1 MEKITIYLVDD
12 HQVLI
17 DGISLLL
24 TNEPNINIVG
34 SNTNPLIAF
43 EEIKKLNPQIVLTDI
58 QMPEITGIEL
68 ALKLKNHNQNIAI
81 IALSMYGSYF
91 YVNEMKKAGANGYI
105 LKNCNKTELI
115 KAINEVHTN
124 GHYYNQDVLNEL
136 KAGEENQPKLTL
148 RETEIIQ
155 LIAKEYNNVKIAQ
168 SLFISERTVETH
180 RKNIF
185 RKTNTKSVLGLIKFA
200 TTYNFL

>member
-1 MEKITIYLVDD
+1 MEKTTIYLVDD

-17 DGISLLL
+17 DGITLLL
-24 TNEPNINIVG
+24 NNEPNITIIG
-34 SNTNPLIAF
+34 KNTNPLIAF
-43 EEIKKLNPQIVLTDI
+43 EEITQLNPQIVLTDI
-58 QMPEITGIEL
+58 QMPEITGIQL
-68 ALKLKNHNQNIAI
+68 TIKIKNYNPKISV
-81 IALSMYGSYF
+81 IALSMFGSYF

-105 LKNCNKTELI
+105 LKNCDKAELI
-115 KAINEVHTN
+115 KAINQVLNT
-124 GHYYNQDVLNEL
+124 GSYYNEAILTEL
-136 KAGEENQPKLTL
+136 KNGEINQPKLTL

-155 LIAKEYNNVKIAQ
+155 LIAKEFNNSKIAE